1 MTSLN
6 HDDFADTDDIPVTS
20 LQGIL
25 DGRKN
30 PDYEKVCFV
39 IVISGSWGCFGDHR
53 EFHREFNGLFD
64 LPMEQKVKGV
74 RSATCS
80 YFVSVIRHE
89 MLDMHGF
96 LWGMFNTYQYLEY
109 VYQQCN
115 DWTENFGDVSS
126 WTGPSKTNFSQG
138 TLKKKRLP

>member
-25 DGRKN
+25 HGRKN
-30 PDYEKVCFV
+30 PDYEK
-39 IVISGSWGCFGDHR
+39 
-53 EFHREFNGLFD
+53 
-64 LPMEQKVKGV
+64 
-74 RSATCS
+74 
-80 YFVSVIRHE
+80 
-89 MLDMHGF
+89 
-96 LWGMFNTYQYLEY
+96 
-109 VYQQCN
+109 QCN